1 MLRSRSSRTALV
13 VGVLVVV
20 ITALAVI
27 QIRSQVEV
35 TRSLGSVD
43 AASLAFQI
51 HDLDMSNAAL
61 TGEAGDLQR
70 RRDALRSG
78 GSPAAAADL
87 QAETIRL
94 RIVNGM
100 APAQGPGVVVTVDAP
115 LTATDVEDAVNELR
129 MAGAEAITVAGRR
142 VITGS
147 VYLQAP
153 DGVGIDGITTHG
165 PWRFEAISGA
175 PPTGVWMSPPRRST
189 SPVTSSAG
197 TLIVRRRYSSSACP
211 RSWIPS
217 PSPSMPR
224 RSSRATICERIAG
237 VRSSPVSRLTT

>member
-1 MLRSRSSRTALV
+1 MLRSRSTRTALV

-20 ITALAVI
+20 ITAVAVI
-27 QIRSQVEV
+27 QIRTQVEV

-87 QAETIRL
+87 QAETSRL
-94 RIVNGM
+94 RIVDGM

-165 PWRFEAISGA
+165 PWRFEAIGD
-175 PPTGVWMSPPRRST
+175 
-189 SPVTSSAG
+189 PVTLSAAAVDM
-197 TLIVRRRYSSSACP
+197 TRSLRSDRR
-211 RSWIPS
+211 
-217 PSPSMPR
+217 
-224 RSSRATICERIAG
+224 
-237 VRSSPVSRLTT
+237 VRSSSYSTESELVISAVVRPRPFVYGVPQ